1 MLVLDNINSVS
12 DVITNSSSELFV
24 INDKNTTLDHL
35 KNIINPILD
44 GYYEPFVFN
53 LDTFR
58 KWVES
63 SEEDNSTD
71 IDACFQTIYDWFIDL
86 EYPSGLTYYIRDTLY
101 KLRLEDY
108 IKLENSLLK
117 ELYAELIK
125 KYDTNYSSYKEIE
138 AFLQTYDEDKI
149 NKIIDYLLNT
159 NFEYDIRKLNGK
171 IILLSEE
178 ENSISC
184 SRKFNRS
191 EFAEDSDVFQWLEHN
206 FNITYYHLGGDL
218 KYIQY
223 QIL

>member
-58 KWVES
+58 KWEES

-71 IDACFQTIYDWFIDL
+71 INACFQTIYDWFIDL

-191 EFAEDSDVFQWLEHN
+191 EFAEDSNVFQWLEHN
-206 FNITYYHLGGDL
+206 FNITYYHLG
-218 KYIQY
+218 
-223 QIL
+223 

>member
-101 KLRLEDY
+101 KLQLEDY

-149 NKIIDYLLNT
+149 NKIVDYLLNT

-206 FNITYYHLGGDL
+206 FNITYYHLG
-218 KYIQY
+218 
-223 QIL
+223 

>member
-63 SEEDNSTD
+63 PEEDNSTD

-101 KLRLEDY
+101 RLRLEDY

-206 FNITYYHLGGDL
+206 FNITYYHLG
-218 KYIQY
+218 
-223 QIL
+223 